1 MDKKACTVTKPVI
14 GLALLLSCI
23 FQAACARGVDE
34 RADVRAAL
42 ERYRDEVDALHP
54 APRGG
59 ADPDHAFFAD
69 ALRLVLN
76 TYVTPSDPHALVGPA
91 IEGFRARSA
100 VDPGAS
106 RRVLTE
112 AAIDGMLASLDAY
125 SAFLDAEHVRDL
137 REEIQGHLAAVPG
150 EKPAART
157 GNARKPSRFRPVSY
171 RLEDDVAYIR
181 IRQFDER
188 TGPQVN
194 DAVASMRRQ
203 SRGRLAGAVLDLR
216 DNPGGLLEQGVKVAE
231 PFLGAEEIV
240 STRGHGVGT
249 RHYFADPSR
258 DLMSGLPVAVLINGR
273 TASAAEIVAG
283 ALQDHHRAV
292 LFGTRSFGKGSVQ
305 TVYWLPGGEAV
316 RLTTARYFRPSG
328 ASVDCVGIAPD
339 VEVTP
344 GPSAGARLRNGDDG
358 APHPVPLP
366 CSAGMAPQ
374 PAQAWSMAALCPDIS
389 QTVPDRPLQ
398 CAIAAIRT
406 KRLSA
411 SVRARAAE

>member
-1 MDKKACTVTKPVI
+1 MGRKGCTVTKPMI
-14 GLALLLSCI
+14 RLALLLSCLL
-23 FQAACARGVDE
+23 QAACASGVDE

-42 ERYRDEVDALHP
+42 ERYRSEVEARYP
-54 APRGG
+54 APRTG
-59 ADPDHAFFAD
+59 ADQDHALFAD
-69 ALRLVLN
+69 ALRLVL
-76 TYVTPSDPHALVGPA
+76 TSYVTPSNPHALVGA
-91 IEGFRARSA
+91 AVEAFKVRSI
-100 VDPGAS
+100 VDSGAS

-112 AAIDGMLASLDAY
+112 AAIDGMLASLDSY

-137 REEIQGHLAAVPG
+137 REEIQGHLAAIPD

-157 GNARKPSRFRPVSY
+157 GNARKPAKFRPVAY
-171 RLEDDVAYIR
+171 RLDGDVAHIR
-181 IRQFDER
+181 IRQFDDHTSR
-188 TGPQVN
+188 QVS
-194 DAVASMRRQ
+194 DAMANMRRQ

-231 PFLGAEEIV
+231 LFLGTEEVV

-249 RHYFADPSR
+249 RHYFAGPSR
-258 DLMSGLPVAVLINGR
+258 DPIAGLPVAVLINGR

-283 ALQDHHRAV
+283 ALQDYRRAV

-339 VEVTP
+339 VEVAP
-344 GPSAGARLRNGDDG
+344 GPSAGTQPRTG
-358 APHPVPLP
+358 AGVAP
-366 CSAGMAPQ
+366 CSVAMAPQ
-374 PAQAWSMAALCPDIS
+374 PAQMWSMAALCPEIS
-389 QTVPDRPLQ
+389 QTAPDRPLQ
-398 CAIAAIRT
+398 CAVTAIRT

-411 SVRARAAE
+411 SVQTREAE